1 MNSVCVGDW
10 TANSGIFSFLFASVT
25 DLLCLILIQH
35 QDRKT
40 FSQSLYCQTK
50 FEAAH
55 ITQMHSI
62 VILVINH
69 RTAFNGDKG
78 KTRNKRDLARCVY
91 HMWITVSTS

>member
-1 MNSVCVGDW
+1 MSVYVIGQL
-10 TANSGIFSFLFASVT
+10 NQRYFPFSLQALQIYYV
-25 DLLCLILIQH
+25 LNLIQH
-35 QDRKT
+35 QDRET

-55 ITQMHSI
+55 ITQMHNI

>member
-1 MNSVCVGDW
+1 MNNVCVCDW
-10 TANSGIFSFLFASVT
+10 TAKSAICFVLN
-25 DLLCLILIQH
+25 LIQH

-55 ITQMHSI
+55 ITQMHNI

-78 KTRNKRDLARCVY
+78 KARNKRDLA
-91 HMWITVSTS
+91 HMVFIVCGLL